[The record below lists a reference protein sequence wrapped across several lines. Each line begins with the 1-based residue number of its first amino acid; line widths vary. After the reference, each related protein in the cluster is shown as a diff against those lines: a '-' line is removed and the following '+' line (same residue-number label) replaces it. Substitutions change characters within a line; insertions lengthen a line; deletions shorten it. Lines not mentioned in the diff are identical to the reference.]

1 MSKTK
6 KETKSYLYYLERK
19 NILINILWISILLI
33 VDLFFFIFLIFE
45 GSFAITIPFMIYGIA
60 IILFLVKNYIN
71 LLMLNFANNQLD
83 NHDLNINI
91 YFKWIRKQTGLK
103 IFSGAFII
111 AWIVVLG
118 LYQLL
123 FNYEI
128 ILISSFKEY
137 TIFALGSLVI
147 FIFQLI
153 LNWHFNNRFQKSLEQ
168 TKSMMPW
175 SKSFDLEI
183 LMTQKQAKKDYYQ
196 LIWIMLATV
205 TIIPIIIYM
214 GYKHKA
220 KE

>member
-1 MSKTK
+1 MNKSK

-33 VDLFFFIFLIFE
+33 VNLFFFIFLTFE
-45 GSFAITIPFMIYGIA
+45 GSFVITIPFMIYGIA
-60 IILFLVKNYIN
+60 IILFLIKNYVN

-118 LYQLL
+118 MYQLL

-137 TIFALGSLVI
+137 VIFATGALVV
-147 FIFQLI
+147 FLFQLA
-153 LNWHFNNRFQKSLEQ
+153 LNWHFDNRFLKSLEE
-168 TKSMMPW
+168 TKGMMPW

-196 LIWIMLATV
+196 LIWIMLATI
-205 TIIPIIIYM
+205 TIFPIIIYI
-214 GYKHKA
+214 GYKHKS
-220 KE
+220 K